1 MGTAKMPRSLRAVS
15 EVRVGEGADPHSGR
29 KVTAVAGLIAVASF
43 SGAEAQQSTL
53 PPVTVDAPVA
63 RPRPAASKPTPDQ
76 IRARTAL
83 RRAARRAQPVPV
95 APVPFPNAGGLAAD
109 PYADPSAP
117 YKGDRL
123 AGGKFTEKLLD
134 TPRTVTVLTRE
145 VLEDKNATSL
155 RDAVR
160 STAGVTLGT
169 GEGGNAFGDRF
180 FIRGFD
186 ARNDVFV
193 DGIRDPAVSIREN
206 FFTEQVEIL
215 RGPASSFAGRG
226 TAGGAINIVTKQAG
240 DKNFTNIDT
249 AFGTD
254 ATKRVTIDA
263 NQVLSPTVSV
273 RAGGLFQDANVAGR
287 NTTTDDRWG
296 GFAAIKW
303 TPVDAVKV
311 TANYI
316 HTDLNS
322 IPDFGIPWDR
332 AANKPSTETGIANRN
347 NYYGFANRDFQHA
360 RQDIGSLNTEVALT
374 PDVTFSNKMRL
385 ERSTLAYVGT
395 LPEAPRAGIPNYVAD
410 PAGGYGLVQLNAVSR
425 YQTTDTI
432 ANQSDLK
439 FKFDT
444 GPIRHTTIVGAEIS
458 REKVDIDTFTGLT
471 TESLPGGSTSIG
483 SVIVPI
489 NNPYLTYSAF
499 AQPTRANNPTVIK
512 VDTNAGYAINT
523 ANYNDLVYLN
533 TGIRYDDYSVSA
545 GKPFAT
551 TTTFPQKADSGN
563 VNWNVGLTLKP
574 LPYGSVYAAY
584 ATSTNP
590 VGAELDGT
598 DARYGGFNLT
608 GAYNQVFAPEKNK
621 SAEVGTKWELFDRHL
636 LLTGALFETTK
647 SNAREQLTV
656 AGTTQVVA
664 GASYRIRG
672 IDLGVAGKITD
683 RWSVFGG
690 LVLME
695 SKVLNSA
702 TPAFIGRDLANIA
715 HQSFNLMTKYKFD
728 YGWELGGQ
736 ATYQSQRTGG
746 ILYTTTTTVLPEF
759 WRFDMFVEK
768 KIDQNITLK
777 LFVNNLTNKLYY
789 DGFYNSAAPFV
800 LVAPGRSGTLVLSGK
815 F

>member
-1 MGTAKMPRSLRAVS
+1 MSTAKTPRSLRS
-15 EVRVGEGADPHSGR
+15 GATTLSTDENSPSGR
-29 KVTAVAGLIAVASF
+29 KVSAVAGLIAVASF
-43 SGAEAQQSTL
+43 SGAEAQQSNL
-53 PPVTVDAPVA
+53 PPVTIDAPVA

-76 IRARTAL
+76 TRARTAL
-83 RRAARRAQPVPV
+83 RRAARRTQPAQV

-109 PYADPSAP
+109 PYADPAAP

-134 TPRTVTVLTRE
+134 TPRSVTVLTKDII
-145 VLEDKNATSL
+145 EDKNATSL
-155 RDAVR
+155 RDLAR

-193 DGIRDPAVSIREN
+193 DGVRDPAVSIREN

-240 DKNFTNIDT
+240 DKNFYNAETS
-249 AFGTD
+249 FGTD
-254 ATKRVTIDA
+254 ATKRVTLDA
-263 NQVLSPTVSV
+263 NQVLSPTVSI

-287 NTTTDDRWG
+287 DVTTDDRWG

-322 IPDFGIPWDR
+322 IPDFGVPWDR
-332 AANKPSTETGIANRN
+332 KANQPSTETGVANRN
-347 NYYGFANRDFQHA
+347 TYYGFANRDFQHA

-374 PDVTFSNKMRL
+374 PDISFSNKMRL

-395 LPEAPRAGIPNYVAD
+395 LPEAPRAGIPGYLAD
-410 PAGGYGLVQLNAVSR
+410 PAGFGLVQLNAVSR
-425 YQTTDTI
+425 YQTTDVI
-432 ANQSDLK
+432 ANQSDFK

-444 GPIRHTTIVGAEIS
+444 GPIKHTTVVGAEIS
-458 REKVDIDTFTGLT
+458 RERVGIDTYTGLT

-489 NNPYLTYSAF
+489 GNPNLTYASF
-499 AQPTRANNPTVIK
+499 AQPTLVGNPSNFR
-512 VDTNAGYAINT
+512 VDTNAGYLIHT
-523 ANYNDLVYLN
+523 ANYNDVLLLN
-533 TGIRYDDYSVSA
+533 GGVRYDDYSVSA
-545 GKPFAT
+545 SKQIPSA
-551 TTTFPQKADSGN
+551 TTFPQKVDSGN
-563 VNWNVGLTLKP
+563 LNYNVGLTLKP
-574 LPYGSVYAAY
+574 VPFGSVYAAY

-590 VGAELDGT
+590 VGSELDGT
-598 DARYGGFNLT
+598 DARYGNFNLN
-608 GAYNQVFAPEKNK
+608 GAYNQVFEPEKNK
-621 SAEVGTKWELFDRHL
+621 SIEVGTKWELFDRHL
-636 LLTGALFETTK
+636 LLTGALFQTTK
-647 SNAREQLTV
+647 ENAREQLTV
-656 AGTTQVVA
+656 NGATQIVA
-664 GASYRIRG
+664 SAAYRVQG

-690 LVLME
+690 LVLMD
-695 SKVLNSA
+695 SRVLNSA
-702 TPAFIGRDLANIA
+702 TPAFVGRDLANIA
-715 HQSFNLMTKYKFD
+715 HQSFNVLTKYKFD
-728 YGWELGGQ
+728 YGWEVGGQ

-746 ILYTTTTTVLPEF
+746 ILYTTTTTVLPEY

-768 KIDQNITLK
+768 KIDKNITLK

>member
-1 MGTAKMPRSLRAVS
+1 ML
-15 EVRVGEGADPHSGR
+15 AD
-29 KVTAVAGLIAVASF
+29 
-43 SGAEAQQSTL
+43 
-53 PPVTVDAPVA
+53 
-63 RPRPAASKPTPDQ
+63 
-76 IRARTAL
+76 
-83 RRAARRAQPVPV
+83 
-95 APVPFPNAGGLAAD
+95 LAAD

-374 PDVTFSNKMRL
+374 PDVTFGTRCGWNARL
-385 ERSTLAYVGT
+385 WPMSAPCRKRPAPAFPAISPTCRAYG
-395 LPEAPRAGIPNYVAD
+395 P
-410 PAGGYGLVQLNAVSR
+410 GYGLNAVSR

-432 ANQSDLK
+432 ANQSDFK

-444 GPIRHTTIVGAEIS
+444 GPIRHTTIVGAGDLA
-458 REKVDIDTFTGLT
+458 REGRYRHFCGLT
-471 TESLPGGSTSIG
+471 S
-483 SVIVPI
+483 
-489 NNPYLTYSAF
+489 
-499 AQPTRANNPTVIK
+499 
-512 VDTNAGYAINT
+512 
-523 ANYNDLVYLN
+523 
-533 TGIRYDDYSVSA
+533 
-545 GKPFAT
+545 
-551 TTTFPQKADSGN
+551 
-563 VNWNVGLTLKP
+563 
-574 LPYGSVYAAY
+574 
-584 ATSTNP
+584 
-590 VGAELDGT
+590 
-598 DARYGGFNLT
+598 
-608 GAYNQVFAPEKNK
+608 
-621 SAEVGTKWELFDRHL
+621 
-636 LLTGALFETTK
+636 
-647 SNAREQLTV
+647 
-656 AGTTQVVA
+656 
-664 GASYRIRG
+664 
-672 IDLGVAGKITD
+672 GVAAGWQHQHRLGD
-683 RWSVFGG
+683 RS
-690 LVLME
+690 
-695 SKVLNSA
+695 
-702 TPAFIGRDLANIA
+702 
-715 HQSFNLMTKYKFD
+715 
-728 YGWELGGQ
+728 
-736 ATYQSQRTGG
+736 
-746 ILYTTTTTVLPEF
+746 
-759 WRFDMFVEK
+759 
-768 KIDQNITLK
+768 DQ
-777 LFVNNLTNKLYY
+777 
-789 DGFYNSAAPFV
+789 
-800 LVAPGRSGTLVLSGK
+800 
-815 F
+815 